1 MTIFFD
7 EYRNT
12 GFGDTPVSYGG
23 EEIGLFEAMG
33 IAYESQVRGSNIDT
47 FVELMGE
54 ELQPVIDTILERQD
68 IKFRNPG
75 NIFGPSDEFRGSE
88 IRRENR
94 LNRIFNHLEDNR
106 ELYPEFMDLTR
117 QSLGETI
124 KTKALE
130 AIEMGREARARE
142 NTLGTIGGFIG
153 QAGGIF
159 DDQAFL
165 DLMIMT
171 GPAAFLRMGPQTL
184 GRRVLG
190 EAMIGAGVEAVLQPG
205 VKEWYDTLGI
215 DYSYSD
221 MLANIAAG
229 GIIGA
234 ALPPVIDG
242 GVAGVK
248 MTSQQV
254 SRGLD
259 AFRGNGIKPKD
270 ADIIQDILEDFDELN
285 NAPETIA
292 TPEGADADI
301 VKLIEDLNKGV
312 DDVELEANP
321 AVVKAQDNMM
331 AIPETV
337 TNSNY
342 GEVSWDVQRQFQII
356 DKKTG
361 ETEYITGYEKVM
373 DRVYQD
379 SKSLAWRDDKLPVP
393 DNPVKFEKKAI
404 IILGPPA
411 SGKSSIANPIA
422 RKHNAAIIDSDEAK
436 KLFPEFSD
444 GAGANAV
451 HKESKVIAEV
461 LQTKA
466 IDQGMNVVIPTVGS
480 KPDVIAALINKFK
493 ANGFEVDLVGMDVSY
508 LNARNR
514 MLMRFVDEGRYIPLD
529 YIQSIGNKPLEV
541 YNTIKKEGIA
551 DGYTQIDNNGKKDQP
566 KPVIEDTRQ
575 LLEGTDLRLRE
586 GRPRSDGL
594 PGDTEGQ
601 GPQGQV
607 VSDAEEF
614 IEKLNKADQA
624 SENLKSGNLPDDIAD
639 EPQRR
644 SVPQERVIKEQDVE
658 DFSEQVSRDTD
669 FENIADDETFQFDE
683 IIDDQVVARTYT
695 GAQVKAEL
703 AQDQQ
708 MLDRLRG
715 CVV

>member
-1 MTIFFD
+1 
-7 EYRNT
+7 
-12 GFGDTPVSYGG
+12 
-23 EEIGLFEAMG
+23 
-33 IAYESQVRGSNIDT
+33 
-47 FVELMGE
+47 
-54 ELQPVIDTILERQD
+54 
-68 IKFRNPG
+68 
-75 NIFGPSDEFRGSE
+75 
-88 IRRENR
+88 
-94 LNRIFNHLEDNR
+94 
-106 ELYPEFMDLTR
+106 
-117 QSLGETI
+117 
-124 KTKALE
+124 
-130 AIEMGREARARE
+130 
-142 NTLGTIGGFIG
+142 
-153 QAGGIF
+153 
-159 DDQAFL
+159 
-165 DLMIMT
+165 
-171 GPAAFLRMGPQTL
+171 
-184 GRRVLG
+184 
-190 EAMIGAGVEAVLQPG
+190 
-205 VKEWYDTLGI
+205 
-215 DYSYSD
+215 
-221 MLANIAAG
+221 
-229 GIIGA
+229 
-234 ALPPVIDG
+234 
-242 GVAGVK
+242 
-248 MTSQQV
+248 
-254 SRGLD
+254 
-259 AFRGNGIKPKD
+259 
-270 ADIIQDILEDFDELN
+270 
-285 NAPETIA
+285 
-292 TPEGADADI
+292 
-301 VKLIEDLNKGV
+301 
-312 DDVELEANP
+312 
-321 AVVKAQDNMM
+321 M

-337 TNSNY
+337 TNPNY
-342 GEVSWDVQRQFQII
+342 GEVSWDVQRQFQIV

-379 SKSLAWRDDKLPVP
+379 SKSLAWRADKLPVP

-624 SENLKSGNLPDDIAD
+624 SENLRLGNLPDDIAD